1 MKNNDRPSR
10 RFFTP
15 KNAVMKT
22 RLTKNPSNDRIAE
35 TRSTKTLSPKIR
47 LPKPVKRKG
56 LLYDVYE
63 TEKKIDE
70 RAFFE
75 TFGRKNVAL
84 YDVKFSP
91 KRTTFTADSSNRSK
105 IFAISENMCYN
116 VSIIGYKGKFAIFAR
131 LLKRVGLIA
140 CFTVFCALAAIS
152 DGYISTIK
160 YTGEGKYYKVEL
172 EKALFSEGLTVN
184 SKFPKDFNATAAK
197 IAAHSDKF
205 SFVSIKKSGKTLEVE
220 AYGVIGKTVPLAGE
234 KRQIFSTA
242 DGVIRR
248 ICRYEGT
255 SVVKVGDK
263 VKKDDLLI
271 DGYYEK
277 NGEKLPC
284 LAFGDVEIA
293 VSENFVYKTTGE
305 GKRFADRATL
315 VAKEKFSDYYI
326 IETHTK
332 LIARNTYSVTVVYA
346 VTVVN

>member
-1 MKNNDRPSR
+1 MKNDDRPSR

-15 KNAVMKT
+15 KNAAIKT

-35 TRSTKTLSPKIR
+35 TRPTKTLSPKIR

-140 CFTVFCALAAIS
+140 CFTF
-152 DGYISTIK
+152 
-160 YTGEGKYYKVEL
+160 
-172 EKALFSEGLTVN
+172 F
-184 SKFPKDFNATAAK
+184 
-197 IAAHSDKF
+197 
-205 SFVSIKKSGKTLEVE
+205 
-220 AYGVIGKTVPLAGE
+220 
-234 KRQIFSTA
+234 
-242 DGVIRR
+242 
-248 ICRYEGT
+248 
-255 SVVKVGDK
+255 
-263 VKKDDLLI
+263 
-271 DGYYEK
+271 
-277 NGEKLPC
+277 
-284 LAFGDVEIA
+284 
-293 VSENFVYKTTGE
+293 
-305 GKRFADRATL
+305 
-315 VAKEKFSDYYI
+315 
-326 IETHTK
+326 
-332 LIARNTYSVTVVYA
+332 
-346 VTVVN
+346 